1 MPTRIVKL
9 ENVNSLSGKSFI
21 QYDATENEFKLVD
34 ANDVLSTSAEDGDVS
49 DAFVDQVEEQIS
61 IENLQLLDV
70 DGGSF

>member
-9 ENVNSLSGKSFI
+9 ENVNSLSEKSFI

-34 ANDVLSTSAEDGDVS
+34 ANDVLSISSEDGDVS
-49 DAFVDQVEEQIS
+49 DAFVAQLEEQIS
-61 IENLQLLDV
+61 PENLQLLDV